1 MARRTS
7 TIEELLNM
15 TSKLPWWLGVVL
27 ALTSYLLL
35 DYFSGEKVA
44 PSPGIQGIEPDF
56 ILGIIGGTFAGIL
69 KYVLPAVF
77 LAGSTV
83 SAISRAKRKR
93 LYGKVQRN
101 TKIQTLRGLS
111 WRQFELLVGEYFKR
125 QGYFVKQDAQAGP
138 DGGVDV
144 TVYKDKEKYLV
155 QCKQWRAVQVGLP
168 VVRELLGAISVQG
181 AAGGFVVTSGGFT
194 KPAKDFAN
202 GTNIKLID
210 GAMLLSKIGGYVAEV
225 DSNQVPDIVEIRTP
239 SCPVCG
245 SEMVKRTARTGANTG
260 NVFWGCSAYP
270 RCRGAQAF

>member
-7 TIEELLNM
+7 IVKELLN
-15 TSKLPWWLGVVL
+15 TSSKLPWWVGVVL
-27 ALTSYLLL
+27 AVFSYFFL
-35 DYFSGEKVA
+35 DYFSGQKTV
-44 PSPGIQGIEPDF
+44 SPAGKQVIEPDF
-56 ILGIIGGTFAGIL
+56 ILGIIGSTFASIL
-69 KYVLPAVF
+69 KYILPVVF
-77 LAGSTV
+77 LAGSAL
-83 SAISRAKRKR
+83 SAIASAKRKR
-93 LYGKVQRN
+93 LYGKVQGN
-101 TKIQTLRGLS
+101 TNIQTLRGLS
-111 WRQFELLVGEYFKR
+111 WQQFELLVGEYFKR
-125 QGYFVKQDAQAGP
+125 QGFSVKQDAQAGP

-210 GAMLLSKIGGYVAEV
+210 GAMLLSKIGDYVAEV